1 MEMTDLPV
9 SSWRDAVF
17 VRVSRRSYDTAMPGE
32 EILGRLERV
41 CREFQPY
48 PEARAVLVR
57 EPVDKVAAGIIGG
70 YGRVS
75 GAPCYLAFIGR
86 MDSARVQECVGYTGE
101 ALVLEAT
108 SLGLSTCW
116 VGGLFKPSVVSAR
129 LGLGENEKV
138 ICISPVGY
146 PAAKPNLTDRTFKAI
161 AGSSRRKS
169 LEELVEGGRVPDG
182 GVKSAIEA
190 ARLSPSANNR
200 QPWRFR
206 ADSGAVTI
214 LTDNDKKEWKLSR
227 RLDCGIAM
235 LHFELG
241 ARATGLAG
249 EWEFR
254 EAPEVA
260 SYVLSVTS
268 FS

>member
-1 MEMTDLPV
+1 MELSV
-9 SSWRDAVF
+9 ESWSQAIAN
-17 VRVSRRSYDTAMPGE
+17 RVSRRSFAAEAPGE
-32 EILGRLERV
+32 EPLGRLEHV

-48 PEARAVLVR
+48 PEARVVLVR
-57 EPVDKVAAGIIGG
+57 EPVDKVAAGIIGS

-75 GAPCYLAFIGR
+75 GAACYLAFIGR

-108 SLGLSTCW
+108 SLGLANCW
-116 VGGLFKPSVVSAR
+116 VGGLFKPAAVSSR

-146 PAAKPNLTDRTFKAI
+146 PAAKPSLTDRTFKAI
-161 AGSSRRKS
+161 AGSARRKP
-169 LEELVEGGRVPDG
+169 LEELMEDGRVPEG
-182 GVKSAIEA
+182 GMKTAVEA

-206 ADSGAVTI
+206 ADARAVTI
-214 LTDNDKKEWKLSR
+214 FTDSDKKEWKLSR

-235 LHFELG
+235 LHLELG
-241 ARATGLAG
+241 ARAAGLAG
-249 EWEFR
+249 KWEFL

-260 SYVLSVTS
+260 RYVLSVTS

>member
-1 MEMTDLPV
+1 MNP
-9 SSWRDAVF
+9 SWLDAGF
-17 VRVSRRSYDTAMPGE
+17 VRVSRRSFRAEAPGE
-32 EILGRLERV
+32 ELLGRLERV

-57 EPVDKVAAGIIGG
+57 EAVDNVAAGIIGS

-75 GAPCYLAFIGR
+75 SAPCYLAFIGR

-116 VGGLFKPSVVSAR
+116 VGGLFKPDVVSSG

-146 PAAKPNLTDRTFKAI
+146 PAAKPSLTDRTFKAI
-161 AGSSRRKS
+161 AGSARRKS
-169 LEELVEGGRVPDG
+169 LEELMEGGRVPEG
-182 GVKSAIEA
+182 VVKSALEA

-206 ADSGAVTI
+206 ADSRAMTI
-214 LTDNDKKEWKLSR
+214 LTDNDKKEWKISR

-241 ARATGLAG
+241 ARAAGLAG

-254 EAPEVA
+254 ESPEVA
-260 SYVLSVTS
+260 RYVLSVTS
-268 FS
+268 FF

>member
-1 MEMTDLPV
+1 MELSV
-9 SSWRDAVF
+9 ESWSQAIAS
-17 VRVSRRSYDTAMPGE
+17 RVSRRSFRAEAPGKDL
-32 EILGRLERV
+32 LGGLERV

-57 EPVDKVAAGIIGG
+57 EPVDKVAAGIVGS

-75 GAPCYLAFIGR
+75 GASCYLAFIGR

-116 VGGLFKPSVVSAR
+116 VGGLFKPDVVSSG

-146 PAAKPNLTDRTFKAI
+146 PAAKPSLTDRTFKAI
-161 AGSSRRKS
+161 AGSVRRKS
-169 LEELVEGGRVPDG
+169 IEELMEGGRVPEG
-182 GVKSAIEA
+182 VVKSALEA

-206 ADSGAVTI
+206 ADGRAMTI
-214 LTDNDKKEWKLSR
+214 LTDNDKKEWKISR

-241 ARATGLAG
+241 ARAAGLAG

-260 SYVLSVTS
+260 RYVLSVTS
-268 FS
+268 FF

>member
-1 MEMTDLPV
+1 MMDLPV
-9 SSWRDAVF
+9 SSWLDSVL
-17 VRVSRRSYDTAMPGE
+17 VRVSRRSYDPAMPGE
-32 EILGRLERV
+32 EVLGRLERV

-57 EPVDKVAAGIIGG
+57 EPVDKVAAGIVGS

-116 VGGLFKPSVVSAR
+116 VGGLFKPAAVSSR

-138 ICISPVGY
+138 ICVSPVGY
-146 PAAKPNLTDRTFKAI
+146 PAAKPSLTDRTFKAI
-161 AGSSRRKS
+161 AGSARRKPI
-169 LEELVEGGRVPDG
+169 EELVEGGRVPEG
-182 GVKSAIEA
+182 WVKTAIEA

-206 ADSGAVTI
+206 AEGRAVTVF
-214 LTDNDKKEWKLSR
+214 TDSDKKEWKLSR

-241 ARATGLAG
+241 ARAAGLAG
-249 EWEFR
+249 KWEFL

-260 SYVLSVTS
+260 RYVLSATS

>member
-1 MEMTDLPV
+1 MDLPV
-9 SSWRDAVF
+9 SSWLGAGF
-17 VRVSRRSYDTAMPGE
+17 VRVSRRNFGAVAPEDE
-32 EILGRLERV
+32 VLDRLERV
-41 CREFQPY
+41 CREFRPF
-48 PEARAVLVR
+48 PEARAALVR
-57 EPVDKVAAGIIGG
+57 EPVDAVAKGIVGG
-70 YGRVS
+70 FGRIS

-116 VGGLFKPSVVSAR
+116 VGGLFKPGVVSER
-129 LGLGENEKV
+129 LGLDESEKV
-138 ICISPVGY
+138 FCISPVGY
-146 PAAKPNLTDRTFKAI
+146 PAARPSLTDRIFKAI
-161 AGSSRRKS
+161 AGSARRKS
-169 LEELVEGGRVPDG
+169 LEELVEGGRVHEG
-182 GVKSAIEA
+182 KLRAALEA

-206 ADSGAVTI
+206 ADARAVTI
-214 LTDNDKKEWKLSR
+214 FTDNDKKEWKLSR
-227 RLDCGIAM
+227 RLDCGIVM

-241 ARATGLAG
+241 ARAAGLAG

-260 SYVLSVTS
+260 RYVLSATS

>member
-1 MEMTDLPV
+1 MDLPV
-9 SSWRDAVF
+9 ESWYRAVAD
-17 VRVSRRSYDTAMPGE
+17 RVSRRSYDPAMPGE
-32 EILGRLERV
+32 EVLGRLERV
-41 CREFQPY
+41 CRDFRPF
-48 PEARAVLVR
+48 PEARAALVR
-57 EPVDKVAAGIIGG
+57 EPVDGVAKGIVGS

-86 MDSARVQECVGYTGE
+86 MDSARAQECVGYTGE

-116 VGGLFKPSVVSAR
+116 VGGLFKPAAVSSR
-129 LGLGENEKV
+129 LGLGQNEKV

-146 PAAKPNLTDRTFKAI
+146 PKARPSLTDRTFKAI
-161 AGSSRRKS
+161 AGSARRKP
-169 LEELVEGGRVPDG
+169 LEELVEGGRVPEG
-182 GVKSAIEA
+182 WMKMAIEA

-206 ADSGAVTI
+206 ADSRAMTI
-214 LTDNDKKEWKLSR
+214 LTDNDKKEWKISR

-241 ARATGLAG
+241 ARAAGLAG

-260 SYVLSVTS
+260 RYVLSVTS

>member
-1 MEMTDLPV
+1 MDLPV
-9 SSWRDAVF
+9 ESWYRAVAD
-17 VRVSRRSYDTAMPGE
+17 RVSRRSYDPSMPGE
-32 EILGRLERV
+32 EVLGRLERV
-41 CREFQPY
+41 CREFRPH
-48 PEARAVLVR
+48 PEARAALVR
-57 EPVDKVAAGIIGG
+57 EPVDKVAAGIIGS

-86 MDSARVQECVGYTGE
+86 MDSGRVQECVGYTGE

-116 VGGLFKPSVVSAR
+116 VGGLFKPDVVSSR
-129 LGLGENEKV
+129 LELGENEKV

-146 PAAKPNLTDRTFKAI
+146 PKARPSLTDRTFKAL
-161 AGSSRRKS
+161 AGSARRKP
-169 LEELVEGGRVPDG
+169 LKELVEGGRVPEG
-182 GVKSAIEA
+182 EVKTAVEA
-190 ARLSPSANNR
+190 ARLSPSASNR

-206 ADSGAVTI
+206 VEDRSVTV
-214 LTDNDKKEWKLSR
+214 LTDSDKKEWKLSR

-241 ARATGLAG
+241 ARAAGLAG
-249 EWEFR
+249 EWEFL

-260 SYVLSVTS
+260 RYVLSAIS
-268 FS
+268 SS

>member
-1 MEMTDLPV
+1 MMDLPV
-9 SSWRDAVF
+9 SSWLDAGA
-17 VRVSRRSYDTAMPGE
+17 VRVSRRSFAVEAPGE
-32 EILGRLERV
+32 ELLGRLEHV
-41 CREFQPY
+41 CREFRPF
-48 PEARAVLVR
+48 PEARAALVR

-86 MDSARVQECVGYTGE
+86 MDSGRVQECVGYTGE
-101 ALVLEAT
+101 ALILEAT
-108 SLGLSTCW
+108 ALGLATCW
-116 VGGLFKPSVVSAR
+116 VGGLFKPAAVSSR
-129 LGLGENEKV
+129 LGLWENEKV

-146 PAAKPNLTDRTFKAI
+146 PKAKPSLTDRTFKAI
-161 AGSSRRKS
+161 AGSARRKP
-169 LEELVEGGRVPDG
+169 LEELMEGGRVPEG
-182 GVKSAIEA
+182 GMKTAVEA

-206 ADSGAVTI
+206 TDGRAVTVF
-214 LTDNDKKEWKLSR
+214 TDNDKREWKLSR

-241 ARATGLAG
+241 ARAAGLPG
-249 EWEFR
+249 EWEFL

-260 SYVLSVTS
+260 RYVLSANS

>member
-1 MEMTDLPV
+1 MELSV
-9 SSWRDAVF
+9 ESWSQAIAN
-17 VRVSRRSYDTAMPGE
+17 RVSRRSFAAEAPGE
-32 EILGRLERV
+32 EPLGRLEHV

-48 PEARAVLVR
+48 PEARVVLVR
-57 EPVDKVAAGIIGG
+57 EPVDKVAAGIIGS

-75 GAPCYLAFIGR
+75 GAACYLAFIGR

-108 SLGLSTCW
+108 SLGLANCW
-116 VGGLFKPSVVSAR
+116 VGGLFKPAAVSSR

-146 PAAKPNLTDRTFKAI
+146 PAAKPSLTDRTFKAI
-161 AGSSRRKS
+161 AGSARRKS
-169 LEELVEGGRVPDG
+169 LEELMEGGRVPEG
-182 GVKSAIEA
+182 GVKTAIEA

-206 ADSGAVTI
+206 ADGRAVTI
-214 LTDNDKKEWKLSR
+214 FTDNDKKEWKLSR

-241 ARATGLAG
+241 ARAAGLAG
-249 EWEFR
+249 EWEFL

-260 SYVLSVTS
+260 RYVLSVTS

>member
-1 MEMTDLPV
+1 MELSV
-9 SSWRDAVF
+9 ESWSQAIAS
-17 VRVSRRSYDTAMPGE
+17 RVSLRSFRSEAPGE
-32 EILGRLERV
+32 ALLERLKRV
-41 CREFQPY
+41 CREFRPF
-48 PEARAVLVR
+48 PEARAELVR
-57 EPVDKVAAGIIGG
+57 EPVDAVAAGVIGG

-101 ALVLEAT
+101 ALILEAT

-116 VGGLFKPSVVSAR
+116 VGGLFKPGVASAH

-138 ICISPVGY
+138 VCISPVGY
-146 PAAKPNLTDRTFKAI
+146 PAARPSLTDRTFKAL
-161 AGSSRRKS
+161 AGSARRKP
-169 LEELVEGGRVPDG
+169 LEELMEEGRIPESRV
-182 GVKSAIEA
+182 KTALAA

-206 ADSGAVTI
+206 VDDRAVTI
-214 LTDNDKKEWKLSR
+214 LADNDKKEWKISR

-241 ARATGLAG
+241 ARAAGLAG

-260 SYVLSVTS
+260 RYILSVTS

>member
-1 MEMTDLPV
+1 
-9 SSWRDAVF
+9 
-17 VRVSRRSYDTAMPGE
+17 
-32 EILGRLERV
+32 ERV
-41 CREFQPY
+41 CREFRPF
-48 PEARAVLVR
+48 PEARAALVR
-57 EPVDKVAAGIIGG
+57 EPVDEVAAGIIGG

-75 GAPCYLAFIGR
+75 GAPCYLAFIGQ

-116 VGGLFKPSVVSAR
+116 VGGLFKPGVASAR

-138 ICISPVGY
+138 VCISPVGY
-146 PAAKPNLTDRTFKAI
+146 PKAKPSLTDRTFKAI
-161 AGSSRRKS
+161 AGSARRKS
-169 LEELVEGGRVPDG
+169 IEELMAGGRVPAG
-182 GVKSAIEA
+182 GLKPALEA

-206 ADSGAVTI
+206 TDARAVTI
-214 LTDNDKKEWKLSR
+214 FTDNDKKEWKISR

-241 ARATGLAG
+241 ARASGLAG

-260 SYVLSVTS
+260 RYVFSVTS

>member
-1 MEMTDLPV
+1 
-9 SSWRDAVF
+9 
-17 VRVSRRSYDTAMPGE
+17 
-32 EILGRLERV
+32 
-41 CREFQPY
+41 
-48 PEARAVLVR
+48 VLVR
-57 EPVDKVAAGIIGG
+57 EPVGEVAAGIIGG

-86 MDSARVQECVGYTGE
+86 MDSARVQECVGYNTGE
-101 ALVLEAT
+101 ALILEAT

-116 VGGLFKPSVVSAR
+116 VGGLFKPGVVSAL
-129 LGLGENEKV
+129 LGIGESEKV
-138 ICISPVGY
+138 LCISPVGY
-146 PAAKPNLTDRTFKAI
+146 PAARPSLTDRTFKAL
-161 AGSSRRKS
+161 AGSARRKS
-169 LEELVEGGRVPDG
+169 LEELVEEGRIPES
-182 GVKSAIEA
+182 GVKTAIAA

-206 ADSGAVTI
+206 ADGQTVTI
-214 LTDNDKKEWKLSR
+214 LTDNDKKEWKISR

-241 ARATGLAG
+241 ARAAGLVG

-260 SYVLSVTS
+260 RYVLSVTS

>member
-1 MEMTDLPV
+1 MELSV
-9 SSWRDAVF
+9 ESWSLAIASRI
-17 VRVSRRSYDTAMPGE
+17 SRRSFAVEAPGE
-32 EILGRLERV
+32 ALLARLERV
-41 CREFQPY
+41 CREFRPF
-48 PEARAVLVR
+48 PEARAALVR
-57 EPVDKVAAGIIGG
+57 EPVDEVAAGIIGG

-75 GAPCYLAFIGR
+75 GAPCYLAFIGQ

-116 VGGLFKPSVVSAR
+116 VGGLFKPGVASAR

-138 ICISPVGY
+138 VCISPVGY
-146 PAAKPNLTDRTFKAI
+146 PKAKPSLTDRIFKAI
-161 AGSSRRKS
+161 AGSAHRKS
-169 LEELVEGGRVPDG
+169 LEELMAGGRVPAG
-182 GVKSAIEA
+182 GLKPALEA

-206 ADSGAVTI
+206 TDARAVTI
-214 LTDNDKKEWKLSR
+214 FTDNDKKEWKISR

-241 ARATGLAG
+241 ARASGLAG

-260 SYVLSVTS
+260 RYVFSVTS

>member
-1 MEMTDLPV
+1 MDLPV
-9 SSWRDAVF
+9 SSWLDAVS
-17 VRVSRRSYDTAMPGE
+17 VRVSRRSFAVEAPGE
-32 EILGRLERV
+32 KLLGRLERV
-41 CREFQPY
+41 CREFRPF
-48 PEARAVLVR
+48 PEARAALVR
-57 EPVDKVAAGIIGG
+57 EPVGEVAAGIIGS

-75 GAPCYLAFIGR
+75 GAACYLAFIGR
-86 MDSARVQECVGYTGE
+86 MDSVRVQECVGYTGE
-101 ALVLEAT
+101 AIVLEAT

-116 VGGLFKPSVVSAR
+116 VGGLFKPAAVSSR

-146 PAAKPNLTDRTFKAI
+146 PAARPSLTDRTFKAI
-161 AGSSRRKS
+161 AGSARRKP
-169 LEELVEGGRVPDG
+169 LEELVEGGRVPEG
-182 GVKSAIEA
+182 GVKTAIEA

-206 ADSGAVTI
+206 ADGRAVTI
-214 LTDNDKKEWKLSR
+214 FTDSDKKEWKLSR

-241 ARATGLAG
+241 ARAAGLTG
-249 EWEFR
+249 EWELL

-260 SYVLSVTS
+260 RYVLSVTS

>member
-1 MEMTDLPV
+1 MDLPV
-9 SSWRDAVF
+9 ASWLDAVF
-17 VRVSRRSYDTAMPGE
+17 VRVSHRSFAAAVPGE
-32 EILGRLERV
+32 EHLGRLERV

-48 PEARAVLVR
+48 PEARAALVR
-57 EPVDKVAAGIIGG
+57 ESVDDVVTGIIGG

-116 VGGLFKPSVVSAR
+116 VGGLFKPDVVSAR
-129 LGLGENEKV
+129 LGLAENEKV
-138 ICISPVGY
+138 LCISPIGY
-146 PAAKPNLTDRTFKAI
+146 AAAKPSLTDRTFKAI
-161 AGSSRRKS
+161 AGSARRKS
-169 LEELVEGGRVPDG
+169 LEELVEGGRVPEG
-182 GVKSAIEA
+182 GVKTAVEA
-190 ARLSPSANNR
+190 ARLSPSATNR

-206 ADSGAVTI
+206 ADGRAITV
-214 LTDNDKKEWKLSR
+214 LTDNDKKEWRISR

-241 ARATGLAG
+241 ARAAGLVG

-260 SYVLSVTS
+260 RYVLSVTS

>member
-1 MEMTDLPV
+1 MELDVNRWSQAIV
-9 SSWRDAVF
+9 S
-17 VRVSRRSYDTAMPGE
+17 RVSRRSFRTEAPAEGLLD
-32 EILGRLERV
+32 RLERV
-41 CREFQPY
+41 CREFRPF
-48 PEARAVLVR
+48 PEARAALVR
-57 EPVDKVAAGIIGG
+57 EPVGEVASGIIGG

-101 ALVLEAT
+101 ALILEAT

-116 VGGLFKPSVVSAR
+116 VGGLFKPGVVSAR
-129 LGLGENEKV
+129 LGIGESEKV
-138 ICISPVGY
+138 LCISPVGY
-146 PAAKPNLTDRTFKAI
+146 PAVRPSLTDRTFKTL
-161 AGSSRRKS
+161 AGSARRKP
-169 LEELVEGGRVPDG
+169 LEELVETGRIPEGGL
-182 GVKSAIEA
+182 KTAIAA

-206 ADSGAVTI
+206 ADDRAVTI
-214 LTDNDKKEWKLSR
+214 LTDNDKKEWKISR

-241 ARATGLAG
+241 ARAAGLVG

-260 SYVLSVTS
+260 RYVLSVTS

>member
-1 MEMTDLPV
+1 MELSV
-9 SSWRDAVF
+9 ESWSQAIAN
-17 VRVSRRSYDTAMPGE
+17 RVSRRSFAAEAPGE
-32 EILGRLERV
+32 EPLGRLERV
-41 CREFQPY
+41 CLEFQPY

-57 EPVDKVAAGIIGG
+57 EPVDKVAAGIIGS

-108 SLGLSTCW
+108 SLGLATCW
-116 VGGLFKPSVVSAR
+116 VGGLFKPAAVSSR

-146 PAAKPNLTDRTFKAI
+146 PAAKPSLTDRTFKAI
-161 AGSSRRKS
+161 AGSARRKP
-169 LEELVEGGRVPDG
+169 LEELMEDGRVPEG
-182 GVKSAIEA
+182 GMKTAVEA

-206 ADSGAVTI
+206 ADARAVTI
-214 LTDNDKKEWKLSR
+214 FTDSDKKEWKLSR

-241 ARATGLAG
+241 ARAAGLAG
-249 EWEFR
+249 KWEFL

-260 SYVLSVTS
+260 RYVLSVTS

>member
-1 MEMTDLPV
+1 MMDLPV
-9 SSWRDAVF
+9 SSWLDAVS
-17 VRVSRRSYDTAMPGE
+17 VRVSRRSFEPEAPRGE
-32 EILGRLERV
+32 LLDRLERV
-41 CREFQPY
+41 CRDFRPF
-48 PEARAVLVR
+48 PEARAALVR
-57 EPVDKVAAGIIGG
+57 EPVDKVAAGIIGS

-116 VGGLFKPSVVSAR
+116 VGGLFKPAAVSSR

-146 PAAKPNLTDRTFKAI
+146 PKARPSLTDRTFKAI
-161 AGSSRRKS
+161 AGSARRKS
-169 LEELVEGGRVPDG
+169 LEELVEGGRVPEG
-182 GVKSAIEA
+182 GVKTAIEA

-206 ADSGAVTI
+206 ADGRAVTVF
-214 LTDNDKKEWKLSR
+214 TDNDKREWKLSR

-241 ARATGLAG
+241 ARAAGLPG
-249 EWEFR
+249 EWEFL
-254 EAPEVA
+254 EAPKVA
-260 SYVLSVTS
+260 RYALSVTS

>member
-1 MEMTDLPV
+1 VELSV
-9 SSWRDAVF
+9 ERWSQAISS
-17 VRVSRRSYDTAMPGE
+17 RVSRRSYDPATPGE
-32 EILGRLERV
+32 EVLGRLEHV
-41 CREFQPY
+41 CREFRPF
-48 PEARAVLVR
+48 PEARAALVR
-57 EPVDKVAAGIIGG
+57 ESVDQVAAGIIGG

-75 GAPCYLAFIGR
+75 GAPCYLALVGR
-86 MDSARVQECVGYTGE
+86 MDSSRVQECVGFTGE
-101 ALVLEAT
+101 GLVLEAT

-116 VGGLFKPSVVSAR
+116 VGGLFKPGVVSAR

-161 AGSSRRKS
+161 AGSARRKS
-169 LEELVEGGRVPDG
+169 LEELVEGGRVPEG
-182 GVKSAIEA
+182 KLRAALEA

-206 ADSGAVTI
+206 ADGRAVTI
-214 LTDNDKKEWKLSR
+214 LTNSDKKEGKLSR

-235 LHFELG
+235 IHFELG
-241 ARATGLAG
+241 ARAAGLAG

-260 SYVLSVTS
+260 RYVLSVTS

>member
-1 MEMTDLPV
+1 MTDLPV

-17 VRVSRRSYDTAMPGE
+17 VRVSRRSYDPAMPGE
-32 EILGRLERV
+32 EALGRLERV
-41 CREFQPY
+41 CREFRPF

-57 EPVDKVAAGIIGG
+57 ESADRVAAGIIGS

-116 VGGLFKPSVVSAR
+116 VGGLFKPDVVSAR

-138 ICISPVGY
+138 ICICPVGY
-146 PAAKPNLTDRTFKAI
+146 PAAMPSLTDRTFKAI
-161 AGSSRRKS
+161 AGSAHRKP
-169 LEELVEGGRVPDG
+169 LEELMEGGRVPEDPM
-182 GVKSAIEA
+182 KSALEA

-206 ADSGAVTI
+206 TDGRTVTV
-214 LTDNDKKEWKLSR
+214 LTDSDKKDWKLSR

-241 ARATGLAG
+241 ARAAGLAG
-249 EWEFR
+249 DWEFR

-260 SYVLSVTS
+260 RYVLSVTS

>member
-1 MEMTDLPV
+1 MELSV
-9 SSWRDAVF
+9 ESWSLAIASRI
-17 VRVSRRSYDTAMPGE
+17 SRRSFAVEAPGE
-32 EILGRLERV
+32 ELLARLERV
-41 CREFQPY
+41 CREFRPF
-48 PEARAVLVR
+48 PEARAALVR
-57 EPVDKVAAGIIGG
+57 EPVDEVAAGIIGG

-75 GAPCYLAFIGR
+75 GAACYLAFIGQ
-86 MDSARVQECVGYTGE
+86 MNSARVQECVGYTGE

-116 VGGLFKPSVVSAR
+116 VGGLFKPGVASAR

-138 ICISPVGY
+138 VCISPVGY
-146 PAAKPNLTDRTFKAI
+146 PKAKPSLTDRTFKAI
-161 AGSSRRKS
+161 AGSARRKS
-169 LEELVEGGRVPDG
+169 IEELMAGGRVPAG
-182 GVKSAIEA
+182 GLKQALEA

-206 ADSGAVTI
+206 ADARAVTI
-214 LTDNDKKEWKLSR
+214 FTDNDKKEWKISR

-241 ARATGLAG
+241 ARASGLAG

-254 EAPEVA
+254 EDPEVA
-260 SYVLSVTS
+260 RYVFSVTS

>member
-1 MEMTDLPV
+1 MELPV
-9 SSWRDAVF
+9 DSWSRAIAS
-17 VRVSRRSYDTAMPGE
+17 RISRRSFAVEAPGE
-32 EILGRLERV
+32 DLLGRLERI
-41 CREFQPY
+41 CREFRPF
-48 PEARAVLVR
+48 PEARAALVR
-57 EPVDKVAAGIIGG
+57 EPVDKVAAGIIGS

-116 VGGLFKPSVVSAR
+116 VGGLFKPAAVSSR

-146 PAAKPNLTDRTFKAI
+146 PAARPSLTDRTFKAI
-161 AGSSRRKS
+161 AGSARRKP
-169 LEELVEGGRVPDG
+169 LEELMEGGRVPEG
-182 GVKSAIEA
+182 RLKTAIQA

-206 ADSGAVTI
+206 ADGRAVTVF
-214 LTDNDKKEWKLSR
+214 TDSDKKEWKLSR

-241 ARATGLAG
+241 ARAAGLAG
-249 EWEFR
+249 EWEFL

-260 SYVLSVTS
+260 RYVLSVTS

>member
-1 MEMTDLPV
+1 MMDLPV
-9 SSWRDAVF
+9 PSWLDAVF
-17 VRVSRRSYDTAMPGE
+17 VRVSRRSFGAKIPGE
-32 EILGRLERV
+32 DLLGRLERV
-41 CREFQPY
+41 CREFRPY
-48 PEARAVLVR
+48 PEARAALVR
-57 EPVDKVAAGIIGG
+57 EPVDDVAAGIIGG

-101 ALVLEAT
+101 ALILEAT
-108 SLGLSTCW
+108 SLGLATCW
-116 VGGLFKPSVVSAR
+116 VGGLFKPGVVSAR
-129 LGLGENEKV
+129 IGLGENERV
-138 ICISPVGY
+138 LCISPVGY
-146 PAAKPNLTDRTFKAI
+146 PSARPSLTDRTFKAI
-161 AGSSRRKS
+161 TGSARRKR
-169 LEELVEGGRVPDG
+169 LEELMEGGRVPEG
-182 GVKSAIEA
+182 GVKKAVET

-206 ADSGAVTI
+206 ADARTMTI
-214 LTDNDKKEWKLSR
+214 LTDNDRKEWKISR

-241 ARATGLAG
+241 ARAAGLSG

-254 EAPEVA
+254 AAPEVA
-260 SYVLSVTS
+260 RYALSVTS

>member
-1 MEMTDLPV
+1 MELSV
-9 SSWRDAVF
+9 ESWSQAIAN
-17 VRVSRRSYDTAMPGE
+17 RVSRRSFAVEAPGE
-32 EILGRLERV
+32 KLLGRLEHV

-48 PEARAVLVR
+48 PEARVVLVR
-57 EPVDKVAAGIIGG
+57 EPVDKVAAGIIGS

-75 GAPCYLAFIGR
+75 GAACYLAFIGR

-108 SLGLSTCW
+108 SLGLATCW
-116 VGGLFKPSVVSAR
+116 VGGLFKPAAVSSR

-146 PAAKPNLTDRTFKAI
+146 PAAKPSLTDRTFKAI
-161 AGSSRRKS
+161 AGSARRKP
-169 LEELVEGGRVPDG
+169 LEELMEDGRVPEG
-182 GVKSAIEA
+182 GMKTAVEA

-206 ADSGAVTI
+206 ADARAVTI
-214 LTDNDKKEWKLSR
+214 FTDSDKKEWKLSR

-241 ARATGLAG
+241 ARAAGLAG
-249 EWEFR
+249 EWEFL

-260 SYVLSVTS
+260 RYVLSVTS

>member
-1 MEMTDLPV
+1 MQLSVERWSQAMA
-9 SSWRDAVF
+9 S
-17 VRVSRRSYDTAMPGE
+17 RVSRRSFAAEAPAE
-32 EILGRLERV
+32 ELLVRLERV
-41 CREFQPY
+41 CREFRPF

-57 EPVDKVAAGIIGG
+57 ESVDQVAAGIIGG

-75 GAPCYLAFIGR
+75 GAPCYLAFVGR

-116 VGGLFKPSVVSAR
+116 VGGLFKPGVVSAR

-161 AGSSRRKS
+161 AGSARRKA
-169 LEELVEGGRVPDG
+169 LEELVEGGRVPEG
-182 GVKSAIEA
+182 KLKAALEA

-206 ADSGAVTI
+206 ADGQAVTI
-214 LTDNDKKEWKLSR
+214 LTNSDKKEWKLSR

-235 LHFELG
+235 IHFELG
-241 ARATGLAG
+241 ARAAGLAG

-260 SYVLSVTS
+260 RYVLSVTS

>member
-1 MEMTDLPV
+1 MN
-9 SSWRDAVF
+9 SSWLDAIF
-17 VRVSRRSYDTAMPGE
+17 VRVSRRSFGAEAPGE
-32 EILGRLERV
+32 DLLGRLERV
-41 CREFQPY
+41 CREFRPF
-48 PEARAVLVR
+48 PEARAALVR
-57 EPVDKVAAGIIGG
+57 EPVDEVAAGIIGG

-75 GAPCYLAFIGR
+75 GAPCYLAFIGQ

-116 VGGLFKPSVVSAR
+116 VGGLFKPGVVSAR

-138 ICISPVGY
+138 IGISPVGY
-146 PAAKPNLTDRTFKAI
+146 PTAKPSLTDRTFKAI
-161 AGSSRRKS
+161 AGSARRMS
-169 LEELVEGGRVPDG
+169 LEKLVEGGRVPEG
-182 GVKSAIEA
+182 GVKTAIEA

-206 ADSGAVTI
+206 ADGRAITI
-214 LTDNDKKEWKLSR
+214 LTDNDRKEWKISR

-241 ARATGLAG
+241 ARAAGLVG

-260 SYVLSVTS
+260 RYVLSATS